1 MQNRLLKIA
10 ILIGFLGLSSCDKI
24 DIRSAFLSY
33 QNVDERFDDS
43 MKWNDKH
50 PTYEIT
56 TSDTNYQIF
65 IMGDSHIGSTKNF
78 NLFVNDALQS
88 NALALM
94 MLGDITTGNS
104 EDYNTLEQNI
114 PNQDSIA
121 SFLIVGNHDLYF
133 NGWKEFYAR
142 FGSSTYYF
150 TVKTPN
156 DSDLYICLDSGS
168 GTLGNKQANW
178 LKDVLKQKRGSYRN
192 CIVCTH
198 CNFFR
203 SRHTGSTNPV
213 VEELQLLMD
222 LFHTYNVNLVITGHD
237 HEKSL
242 ETLGN
247 TTYITMDAL
256 LDGFDQAGYLQLHID
271 ELKPD
276 FEFINF

>member
-1 MQNRLLKIA
+1 M
-10 ILIGFLGLSSCDKI
+10 GLSSCDKI

-33 QNVDERFDDS
+33 QNVNERFDDS
-43 MKWNDKH
+43 MEWNGKH
-50 PTYEIT
+50 PYRVIT
-56 TSDTNYQIF
+56 TLDTNYRIF
-65 IMGDSHIGSTKNF
+65 LLGDSHIGPVKYF

-104 EDYNTLEQNI
+104 KDYNTLEQNI
-114 PNQDSIA
+114 PDSNSIA
-121 SFLIVGNHDLYF
+121 SFLLVGNHDLYF

-168 GTLGNKQANW
+168 GTLGSKQINW
-178 LKDVLKQKRGSYRN
+178 LKNVLKQRTRFRN

-203 SRHTGSTNPV
+203 SRHTGSTNLV

-222 LFHTYNVNLVITGHD
+222 LFQTYNVNLVIAGHD
-237 HEKSL
+237 HKKSVEIL
-242 ETLGN
+242 EN
-247 TTYITMDAL
+247 TTYITLDAL
-256 LDGFDQAGYLQLHID
+256 LDGYYQAGYLQLHINGLHTD
-271 ELKPD
+271 YKFIKFLKS
-276 FEFINF
+276 I